1 MKMCAL
7 PQKVI
12 ILLMTILVNL
22 LFQVRVLLDDQYN
35 LIASCETLGNSHRI
49 A

>member
-1 MKMCAL
+1 MKICAL

-12 ILLMTILVNL
+12 ILLILVNL

-35 LIASCETLGNSHRI
+35 LIRQL
-49 A
+49 